1 MSVSVIYMSSNSI
14 REVKFLQYDFSARR
28 EICVEE
34 CLPKS
39 TFLAKIYEGR
49 ILHMSSLCGPGLRNQ
64 FQSQQSFISGVM
76 RDNDSGGLPAEAL
89 HFIFAESSDWL

>member
-1 MSVSVIYMSSNSI
+1 MSYCGVFYGLQCFSQPQIFNWKKKYVSVNYHNMGAVIYIMSSNSI
-14 REVKFLQYDFSARR
+14 REVLQYDFSARR

-49 ILHMSSLCGPGLRNQ
+49 ILHMYYTCPLLAGL
-64 FQSQQSFISGVM
+64 V
-76 RDNDSGGLPAEAL
+76 
-89 HFIFAESSDWL
+89 